1 MLMPLYSF
9 YRMVGKVPHGGCHGM
24 LLGKESLEEWGEL
37 CSHGA
42 SGSMGDINGREVRKK
57 EREHREEERQR

>member
-1 MLMPLYSF
+1 
-9 YRMVGKVPHGGCHGM
+9 M
-24 LLGKESLEEWGEL
+24 LLGKVSLEEWGEL

-42 SGSMGDINGREVRKK
+42 SGSMGDINWREVRKK